1 MRRLVPLLVGLGS
14 VLLLGVVQLAAVG
27 NGVGVGAVVRSCLVV
42 GVLQL
47 APGVLVWRAVRPV
60 NGWWV
65 EDLVAGLTIG
75 LPVAVASQVAAG
87 LSRLPVMSTV
97 LPLLLSAIL
106 LAVPV
111 VRRRV
116 RNRRVAGLP
125 WWWVP
130 LSCLPALVTLEGLS
144 VYSASEPLTWSS
156 GARAPYVDTY
166 AHLSWAAEL
175 AHRGPERFPWVR
187 SEVLGYHWFSHA
199 WVAHVSVAGHVPLD
213 AVLLRLLPAAVPLWI
228 ALAVAVAALR
238 LTGALWTGPV
248 AALLCL
254 AGGHLAVGTWRDGG
268 TPALPGSP
276 SLGLAA
282 PPLLLLV
289 VLLVLRWRGQL
300 GRAGLPLILVMALAA
315 AGTKASTLPLVLAG
329 VVLAVAVFLIQK
341 KPGVRGLVVEAVVL
355 LVALELAVQFVYRG
369 SGGGLALDPQGAL
382 AVTEGAREVGG
393 TSTAGAVV
401 LAVVLVLVA
410 DLARGAGL
418 GLALRARTAR
428 PDPLPW
434 VLVGVALASVGAV
447 LGLAQ
452 AGHSQAYFV
461 LSAGPLL
468 ALGSVVGLASAVP
481 RTRRAS
487 TALLVGL
494 AGGITMRLV
503 SPGLF
508 LAGEP
513 TLHLT
518 FPPRH
523 IAPPS
528 LHSLP
533 LALAALVL
541 MASLLGMTCLV
552 ASWVLRLGGAGVALA
567 AVTAVLAAGV
577 TGVAAQEAADIGVL
591 VHRPVAA
598 TVAVTHQLA
607 VSRGQVDAARW
618 IRDHSGVDDL
628 VMTNRHCAGVGS
640 PVRGCDSRRF
650 VVAAFSERQVLLEG
664 WTYTP
669 RSAAISSTR
678 SITVPYWHPELLAL
692 NDGFIAQPSAAAAAA
707 LRALGV
713 RWVFADHTR
722 PYAATLAPYAVPRF
736 RDPDVDVY
744 ELTSTR

>member
-1 MRRLVPLLVGLGS
+1 LR
-14 VLLLGVVQLAAVG
+14 
-27 NGVGVGAVVRSCLVV
+27 
-42 GVLQL
+42 
-47 APGVLVWRAVRPV
+47 
-60 NGWWV
+60 
-65 EDLVAGLTIG
+65 
-75 LPVAVASQVAAG
+75 
-87 LSRLPVMSTV
+87 TV
-97 LPLLLSAIL
+97 LPLLRAAALP
-106 LAVPV
+106 AVPPTG
-111 VRRRV
+111 RGGRT
-116 RNRRVAGLP
+116 RRVAGLP

-144 VYSASEPLTWSS
+144 VYSASSPLTWSS

-175 AHRGPERFPWVR
+175 AHRGPERFPWVK

-254 AGGHLAVGTWRDGG
+254 AGGHLAVGTWRDAG

-300 GRAGLPLILVMALAA
+300 GRAGLPLVLVMALAA
-315 AGTKASTLPLVLAG
+315 AGTKALTLPLVLAG

-355 LVALELAVQFVYRG
+355 LVPLELAIQFVYRG

-418 GLALRARTAR
+418 GLALRALRERTAR

-434 VLVGVALASVGAV
+434 VLLGVALASVGAV

-487 TALLVGL
+487 AALLVGL

-513 TLHLT
+513 TLRLA

-541 MASLLGMTCLV
+541 MASLLGVTCLV
-552 ASWVLRLGGAGVALA
+552 ASRVLRLGGAGVA
-567 AVTAVLAAGV
+567 LAAGV

-598 TVAVTHQLA
+598 TVSVTHQLA

-692 NDGFIAQPSAAAAAA
+692 NDGFLAHPSRAAAAA

-722 PYAATLAPYAVPRF
+722 PHAATLAPYAVPRF

-744 ELTSTR
+744 ELTSMR